1 MNIKSVSLLIMI
13 AVQAFGQGPQ
23 TFPER
28 DWKDRYNPIIDP
40 NAEVGGKFTAFAS
53 QYPKSFNYYLD
64 NNVLN
69 ARLFGLIFESLLSI
83 HPVNLS
89 HQPGLAK
96 EWQISEDKKT
106 FTFQI
111 DENAKWSDGKPVTAA
126 DVMWTFEAIM
136 KPENLTGPHKV
147 SLERFEAPKHLED
160 GRIEFKANQVHWRN
174 LLSLGSFTI
183 LPSHIFSNRDFN
195 KINFG
200 FPVVSGLYQFGEI
213 KEGQYVRLERRDNWW
228 AKNMKRNQGSG
239 NFQTLE
245 FRFYAE
251 RETAFEA
258 FRKGEIDFFAVYTS
272 HRWVQQTFGEVF
284 KRNQIIKQEVY
295 NYNPVGFQGFAMN
308 MRREPFGDLK
318 VRKALAH
325 LLDRRTMNATLM
337 HNQYFLHRSYYED
350 LYNPSHPCMNPIIE
364 FNKEEARR
372 LLNEAGWKANPTTG
386 ILEKGEKTFQIKFL
400 TRSTA
405 AEKFLVIFKEDL
417 RDVGIIMEI
426 DRKDWAAWARDMDE
440 YNFDMTWAAWGAG
453 IWKDPESMWHSKE
466 AVRPSGN
473 NITGFSNNR
482 VDELID
488 QQREIFDVNLRNEV
502 LREIDGIVTN
512 NIPYILLWNINYTR
526 LLYWNKFGMPDSV
539 LNMYGDE
546 DSAYTYWWLDPDS
559 EADLAESKQT
569 GHRLPSKPFKIIFD
583 ELFQGIDVEVN

>member
-1 MNIKSVSLLIMI
+1 
-13 AVQAFGQGPQ
+13 
-23 TFPER
+23 
-28 DWKDRYNPIIDP
+28 
-40 NAEVGGKFTAFAS
+40 
-53 QYPKSFNYYLD
+53 
-64 NNVLN
+64 
-69 ARLFGLIFESLLSI
+69 
-83 HPVNLS
+83 
-89 HQPGLAK
+89 
-96 EWQISEDKKT
+96 
-106 FTFQI
+106 
-111 DENAKWSDGKPVTAA
+111 
-126 DVMWTFEAIM
+126 
-136 KPENLTGPHKV
+136 
-147 SLERFEAPKHLED
+147 
-160 GRIEFKANQVHWRN
+160 
-174 LLSLGSFTI
+174 
-183 LPSHIFSNRDFN
+183 
-195 KINFG
+195 
-200 FPVVSGLYQFGEI
+200 
-213 KEGQYVRLERRDNWW
+213 
-228 AKNMKRNQGSG
+228 
-239 NFQTLE
+239 
-245 FRFYAE
+245 
-251 RETAFEA
+251 
-258 FRKGEIDFFAVYTS
+258 
-272 HRWVQQTFGEVF
+272 
-284 KRNQIIKQEVY
+284 
-295 NYNPVGFQGFAMN
+295 
-308 MRREPFGDLK
+308 
-318 VRKALAH
+318 
-325 LLDRRTMNATLM
+325 
-337 HNQYFLHRSYYED
+337 
-350 LYNPSHPCMNPIIE
+350 MNPIIE